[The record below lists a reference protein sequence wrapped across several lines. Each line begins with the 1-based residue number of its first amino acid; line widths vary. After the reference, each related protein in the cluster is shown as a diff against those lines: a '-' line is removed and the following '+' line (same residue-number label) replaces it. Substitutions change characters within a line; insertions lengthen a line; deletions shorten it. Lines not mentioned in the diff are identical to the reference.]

1 MEKSIIKKEINLADE
16 FSQSSGQKMTK
27 ETFDN
32 QLESFENIVLFRRK
46 LNKIQ
51 LLKSQVQD
59 SLKLGMFDMKKI
71 RNLENEAAKVI

>member
-1 MEKSIIKKEINLADE
+1 
-16 FSQSSGQKMTK
+16 MTK